1 MKFRFEY
8 RTSDNVRHTDV
19 IVASD
24 REAAFTALKARGI
37 RPGRLEEA
45 PGFFNKLFGK
55 GKRWLAISVLGVLCV
70 VLAIVSVKAIRSQ
83 HSALSTLNSTLAPLA
98 LDATMRRQILGDSA
112 IIEKGIKTGWDD
124 VFAEEGERFLASF
137 AIPGVPAGLR
147 NTTEDAIRAALE
159 RKVEPTDADTIEA
172 RQVKA
177 IVEGMKAELRRFLS
191 RKGTIVEYG
200 QRLVAR
206 QEEEIGYYNRA
217 KTEIDQAK
225 ARGRSQKEVDV
236 LWTKWND
243 RLRQMGIRLVPM
255 GE

>member
-1 MKFRFEY
+1 MKFQFEY

-24 REAAFTALKARGI
+24 REAAFAALKAKGI
-37 RPGRLEEA
+37 RPGHLEEA

-55 GKRWLAISVLGVLCV
+55 GKRWLTISLLGVLCL
-70 VLAIVSVKAIRSQ
+70 VLGVETYQSRRSQ
-83 HSALSTLNSTLAPLA
+83 IPQSLIPLS

-112 IIEKGIKTGWDD
+112 IIEKGIKTGWEE
-124 VFAEEGERFLASF
+124 VFAEDGERFLASF

-147 NTTEDAIRAALE
+147 NTTEDEVRAALE

-172 RQVKA
+172 RQIKA
-177 IVEGMKAELRRFLS
+177 IVEGMKSELRRFLS

-217 KTEIDQAK
+217 KTEVDQAR
-225 ARGRSQKEVDV
+225 ARGRSQKEVDA
-236 LWTKWND
+236 LWTSWND
-243 RLRQMGIRLVPM
+243 RLRQMGIRLVPL

>member
-1 MKFRFEY
+1 MKFCYEY

-24 REAAFTALKARGI
+24 REAAFAALRAKGI
-37 RPGRLEEA
+37 RPGHLEEA
-45 PGFFNKLFGK
+45 PGLFNKLFGK
-55 GKRWLAISVLGVLCV
+55 GKRWLAISVLGVLCM
-70 VLAIVSVKAIRSQ
+70 VLGFVALRTQ
-83 HSALSTLNSTLAPLA
+83 RSALRTLNSTLAPLA

-112 IIEKGIKTGWDD
+112 IIEKGIKTGWED

-172 RQVKA
+172 RQVKS

-217 KTEIDQAK
+217 KTEVDQAK
-225 ARGRSQKEVDV
+225 ARGRSQKEIDA
-236 LWTKWND
+236 LWTSWND
-243 RLRQMGIRLVPM
+243 RLRQMGIKLIPM